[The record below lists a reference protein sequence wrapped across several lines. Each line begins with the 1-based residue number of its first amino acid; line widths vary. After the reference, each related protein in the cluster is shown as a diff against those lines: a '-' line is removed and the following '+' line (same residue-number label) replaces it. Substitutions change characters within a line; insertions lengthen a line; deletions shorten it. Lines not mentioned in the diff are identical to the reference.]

1 MRFITITLL
10 LIISITNVTGQTGA
24 IAGRVYDELNNEPIP
39 FANVIIE
46 NTDLGTVTDDQGNY
60 TITNLKPG
68 TYNIYASFI
77 GFKRELK
84 QEILVF
90 ASKTTT
96 IDFALIKDE
105 ALLDEV
111 VLQTSPFKRQT
122 SSPVSK
128 NRISASEI
136 YRNPGGNRDISKV
149 VQVLPGVATTVSFR
163 NDIIVRG
170 GAPNENRFFLDGIEV
185 PNINHFAT
193 QGASGGPVGMINV
206 NLIKNVDFYAGAFP
220 ANRGNTMSSVME
232 FEQISGNKDK
242 LSGSFN
248 IGSSDIG
255 ITLDGPTGENSSFIF
270 SARRSY
276 LKFLFEALKLPFL
289 PTYNDFQYKHDFK
302 LDDKNELTI
311 LGLAAIDEFEL
322 NENVND
328 GVTDEDDI
336 NRNNYIL
343 ANIPVNNQWNYT
355 IGAHWK
361 HYAKNSNQSFII
373 SRNHLNNEAVKYLDN
388 LEVPN
393 NLLLDYN
400 SQEIENKL
408 RFEHNFRSNGWK
420 WNLGTG
426 IEFIKYTNTTFQ
438 KTEIN
443 GSVETIDFNSEL
455 NFSKYALFAQTTKSF
470 LDDRFALSFGI
481 RTDFNSYSDDM
492 SNPLEQISP
501 RLSASY
507 AFNPKWVLGFNVGR
521 YYQLP
526 AYTVMGFR
534 DNNGFLIN
542 KENDISH
549 ISSDHVV
556 TGIEFKPTNY
566 SKISLEGF
574 YKKYSDYPFLL
585 NDEISLANLGGDFGV
600 IGNEPANSTSKGRS
614 YGVELL
620 LQQKLSSTVYGLIS
634 YTWVTSEFQDK
645 NNIYVPSSWDNG
657 HILNIVAGKKLAKDW
672 EIGAKFRLLGGGPY
686 TPFDIELSSQKEI
699 WDVTQRGIN
708 DWDLL
713 NSERTGLLHQMD
725 VRVDKKWYFNK
736 WWLNAYLD
744 IQNIYNSETD
754 VPPYLDVRRDSQGNP
769 IENPI
774 NPNAYD
780 TYLID
785 DSSGNVLPSIGIM
798 VGF

>member
-534 DNNGFLIN
+534 DNNGFLVN

>member
-10 LIISITNVTGQTGA
+10 LILSITNVAGQTGA
-24 IAGRVYDELNNEPIP
+24 ISGRVFDELNNEPIP
-39 FANVIIE
+39 FANIIIE
-46 NTDLGTVTDDQGNY
+46 NSDLGSVTDDQGNY

-68 TYNIYASFI
+68 TYNLYASFI

-149 VQVLPGVATTVSFR
+149 VQVLPGVATTISFR

-242 LSGSFN
+242 LSGTFN

-276 LKFLFEALKLPFL
+276 LQFLFEALKLPFS

-302 LDDKNELTI
+302 IDDKNELTI
-311 LGLAAIDEFEL
+311 LGLAAIDEFVL
-322 NENVND
+322 NEDVND

-343 ANIPVNNQWNYT
+343 ANIPINNQWNYT
-355 IGAHWK
+355 IGANWK
-361 HYAKNSNQSFII
+361 HYSKNSNQSFII
-373 SRNHLNNEAVKYLDN
+373 SRNHLNNEAIKYLDN
-388 LEVPN
+388 LEDPN

-420 WNLGTG
+420 WNVGTG
-426 IEFIKYTNTTFQ
+426 IEFIKYTNATFQ

-470 LDDRFALSFGI
+470 LDDRLALTFGI

-534 DNNGFLIN
+534 DNNGFLVN

-657 HILNIVAGKKLAKDW
+657 HILNIVAGKKLAKNW
-672 EIGAKFRLLGGGPY
+672 EIGAKFRLLGGAPY

-754 VPPYLDVRRDSQGNP
+754 VPPYLDVRRDSQGSP
-769 IENPI
+769 IENPN